1 MKRMAVGLLI
11 AGIVF
16 ATLYGFAASLGVTS
30 NSLGAGT
37 SAVAACQAGTLTA
50 SYATSY
56 DPTIPGYKVGIVTVN
71 GLASTCWTKP
81 FKVTLTGPGVSNAS
95 LGEVTGT
102 TPGAGTSFTADFSTG
117 STSAASV
124 TGIHITIA
132 G

>member
-1 MKRMAVGLLI
+1 MKRMAVALLI

-16 ATLYGFAASLGVTS
+16 ATLYGFAASLGVNS
-30 NSLGAGT
+30 NTLGAGT

-56 DPTIPGYKVGIVTVN
+56 DSSIPGYKVGIVTVN
-71 GLASTCWTKP
+71 GLAATCYSKP
-81 FKVTLTGPGVSNAS
+81 FKVTLTGPGASNAS
-95 LGEVTGT
+95 LGEITGT
-102 TPGAGTSFTADFSTG
+102 TPAVGASFPADFSAVPV
-117 STSAASV
+117 SAASV